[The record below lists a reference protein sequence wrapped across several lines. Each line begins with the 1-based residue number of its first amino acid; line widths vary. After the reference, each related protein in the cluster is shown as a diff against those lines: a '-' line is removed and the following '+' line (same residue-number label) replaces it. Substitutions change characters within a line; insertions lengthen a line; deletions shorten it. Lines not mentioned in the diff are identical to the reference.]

1 MAHVW
6 LRTST
11 YGAALTGDSIVYLS
25 VAESLAAGEGM
36 HTFDGGDSALWPPLF
51 PMLMAFASLFGLS
64 LEQAG
69 RFANILAFGLILL
82 VSGLWLQRRLQ
93 SRFLAAAGAVS
104 MTASLALNHVATSLL
119 TEALFILFALLALMR
134 LESFLNRDGGWP
146 ALLLSAI
153 FAALA
158 AVTRYMGL
166 ALILTGVIMLLAHRR
181 PPALARLKHAV
192 AWGACACAPLAL
204 VLVRNQAVSGTLA
217 GSRHNASGQPLLD
230 SLAQAV
236 EVFRLGILP
245 AAPAWS
251 GYLLLALAILA
262 ASGVALVR
270 LMARA
275 APETAPDATP
285 DAAPDAIP
293 DAAPDAIPDAIPD
306 AGPDSAPDGAQA
318 KPRLGGGQSFLAKT
332 DLEVLRVHQAKPRF
346 GGGQSFGLFALLHLG
361 ILVIIA
367 SATVTQPVDARYLA
381 PIYAP
386 LLIAAALLLDRLLRI
401 EASGKAALVKRALA
415 GLLLA
420 GWLTMVGFD
429 ALNNVRLTAHAL
441 ESGYRGYNAAQ
452 WRERET
458 VVHARANPIAGQ
470 AFSNEPEALYL
481 YTGASPVGKVPLAS
495 IIHGCEAWLQSIAAP
510 AYIVWFDER
519 APPPSLKKVLG
530 WPAKPAPTKPK
541 RCNIRE
547 MQPHPA
553 LEPLADLPDGAVYR
567 VTSASRGR

>member
-1 MAHVW
+1 MAHAW

-36 HTFDGGDSALWPPLF
+36 RTFDGGDSALWPPLF

-93 SRFLAAAGAVS
+93 SRLLAVAGAVS

-166 ALILTGVIMLLAHRR
+166 ALILTGIIMLLAHRR
-181 PPALARLKHAV
+181 PPALTRLKHAA
-192 AWGACACAPLAL
+192 AWGACACAPLAI
-204 VLVRNQAVSGTLA
+204 VLARNQAVSGTLA

-236 EVFRLGILP
+236 EVFRLGVLP
-245 AAPAWS
+245 AAPAWF
-251 GYLLLALAILA
+251 GYLLLAMAVLA
-262 ASGVALVR
+262 ASGIALARV
-270 LMARA
+270 MARTAPDATPVA
-275 APETAPDATP
+275 APDPGPDPGPDAAPDPGPDAAPDPGPDAAPDPGPDATP
-285 DAAPDAIP
+285 DAAPDSGP
-293 DAAPDAIPDAIPD
+293 DAA
-306 AGPDSAPDGAQA
+306 
-318 KPRLGGGQSFLAKT
+318 
-332 DLEVLRVHQAKPRF
+332 QAKPRF

-361 ILVIIA
+361 IVVIIA

-401 EASGKAALVKRALA
+401 ETSGKAALVKRALA
-415 GLLLA
+415 GFLLA
-420 GWLTMVGFD
+420 GWLAMVGFD

-458 VVHARANPIAGQ
+458 VAHARANPIAGQ

-481 YTGASPVGKVPLAS
+481 YTGASPVGKVPLSS
-495 IIHGCEAWLQSIAAP
+495 IIHGCEAWLQSIEAP

-519 APPPSLKKVLG
+519 APPPGLKEILG
-530 WPAKPAPTKPK
+530 WPAKPAPAKPK
-541 RCNIRE
+541 RCNMRE

-567 VTSASRGR
+567 VISASRGR

>member
-1 MAHVW
+1 
-6 LRTST
+6 
-11 YGAALTGDSIVYLS
+11 
-25 VAESLAAGEGM
+25 
-36 HTFDGGDSALWPPLF
+36 
-51 PMLMAFASLFGLS
+51 
-64 LEQAG
+64 
-69 RFANILAFGLILL
+69 
-82 VSGLWLQRRLQ
+82 
-93 SRFLAAAGAVS
+93 

-166 ALILTGVIMLLAHRR
+166 ALILTGIIMLLAHRR
-181 PPALARLKHAV
+181 SPALARLKHAA

-217 GSRHNASGQPLLD
+217 GSRHNVSGQPLLD

-245 AAPAWS
+245 TAPAWS
-251 GYLLLALAILA
+251 GYLLLALAVLA

-275 APETAPDATP
+275 APETAPDA
-285 DAAPDAIP
+285 A
-293 DAAPDAIPDAIPD
+293 PDAIPD
-306 AGPDSAPDGAQA
+306 AGPDSAPGGAQA

-401 EASGKAALVKRALA
+401 EASGKAALAKRALA

-429 ALNNVRLTAHAL
+429 SLNNVRLTAHAL

-458 VVHARANPIAGQ
+458 VAHARANPIAGQ

-567 VTSASRGR
+567 VISASRGR